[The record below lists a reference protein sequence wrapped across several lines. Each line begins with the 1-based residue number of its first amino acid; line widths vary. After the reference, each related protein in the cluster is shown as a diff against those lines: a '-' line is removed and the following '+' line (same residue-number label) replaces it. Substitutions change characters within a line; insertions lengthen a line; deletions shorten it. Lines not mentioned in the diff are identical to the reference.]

1 MQNIETA
8 QGQSAVLRKRRLS
21 SLSRVLKY
29 VLVRGLTLLVTVTIG
44 VYLAILIANGGGYVD
59 EMRKGQIRESVSIQ
73 MAGDP
78 ENAFLTLQERRT
90 LEESLVNTQI
100 EQLGL
105 HRPFAIRSFEYLWNG
120 LTLDLGRADY
130 LLSDSGS
137 RQVRLIL
144 GERLGPTLLLMA
156 SGQLLLFF
164 SSLALG
170 LFLSRRYGSFLDKLI
185 IAMAPTSSAPA
196 WFYGMFLILIFSAAL
211 GWFPFGGM
219 VGAPPPTSTFWRI
232 MSTLKH
238 MVLPVTALLV
248 SSLFS
253 SAYSRR
259 TFFLIYSSEDY
270 VEMAKAKGLSD
281 REIERRYVLRPTLP
295 TIITSFL
302 LTIIGLWAGAI
313 VFETVF
319 NWPGIG
325 RLTQQAINMFDTP
338 VIVATTVIYAY
349 LLAVTVFLLD
359 IIYALVDPRVKIG
372 GGGTRS

>member
-8 QGQSAVLRKRRLS
+8 QGQSTVKRQRRMS
-21 SLSRVLKY
+21 SLNRVLKY

-59 EMRKGQIRESVSIQ
+59 EMRKGQIRESISIQ
-73 MAGDP
+73 MAGNP
-78 ENAFLTLQERRT
+78 ENAFLTLQERRE
-90 LEESLVNTQI
+90 LEESMVNTQI
-100 EQLGL
+100 QQLGL
-105 HRPFAIRSFEYLWNG
+105 HRPFAVRSFEYLWNG

-137 RQVRLIL
+137 RQVRAIL
-144 GERLGPTLLLMA
+144 GERLGPTLILMA
-156 SGQLLLFF
+156 TGQLILFF

-185 IAMAPTSSAPA
+185 IALAPTSSAPA
-196 WFYGMFLILIFSAAL
+196 WFYGMFFILIFSAVL
-211 GWFPFGGM
+211 GWLPFGGM
-219 VGAPPPTSTFWRI
+219 VGAPPPQSTFWRI

-238 MVLPVTALLV
+238 MILPIAALVL
-248 SSLFS
+248 SRLFS
-253 SAYSRR
+253 GAYSRR

-270 VEMAKAKGLSD
+270 VEMAKAKGLND

-295 TIITSFL
+295 TIITSFM
-302 LTIIGLWAGAI
+302 LTIIGLWTGAI

-349 LLAVTVFLLD
+349 LLAATIFLLD

-372 GGGTRS
+372 GGGRS